1 MKTTR
6 LFVLTLGVALIGA
19 AQGQTAEDIIGKVD
33 AAQRAAKDI
42 SFRLSGNA
50 TLESSSQKL
59 DLLVK
64 TIPSLSLVRVQ
75 FNAPDALADNIFVAD
90 KTEVRQYLYLTNQVT
105 VTSAKKA
112 ADGAGLSGLDF
123 TQVGNTAAML
133 KAFDVKLLGSSGAA
147 GKRIYQLEAT
157 PRSGQTDKTRVWIA
171 EDGWRPTRIQVVNTA
186 GKTLADLAI
195 SNFRKNSGLSVATL
209 KQLPKDAEVIRQ

>member
-1 MKTTR
+1 MKKLS
-6 LFVLTLGVALIGA
+6 LFVLTLTAPLVTA
-19 AQGQTAEDIIGKVD
+19 AQAQSAQDIVNKVD

-50 TLESSSQKL
+50 SLESNVQKL

-64 TIPSLSLVRVQ
+64 TIPAQNLVRVQ

-90 KTEVRQYLYLTNQVT
+90 KTEVRQYLYLTNQIT
-105 VTSAKKA
+105 VTSARKA
-112 ADGAGLSGLDF
+112 AEGAGLSGLDF

-133 KAFDVKLLGSSGAA
+133 SSFDVKLLGSSGAA

-157 PRSGQTDKTRVWIA
+157 PKSGQTDKTRVWIA
-171 EDGWRPTRIQVVNTA
+171 EDGWRPTRIQVVSAA
-186 GKTLADLAI
+186 GKTLADLTI

-209 KQLPKDAEVIRQ
+209 KQLPRDAEVIRQ

>member
-1 MKTTR
+1 MKNLR
-6 LFVLTLGVALIGA
+6 LISITLGTALIGA
-19 AQGQTAEDIIGKVD
+19 AHAQSAQDIVGRVD

-50 TLESSSQKL
+50 SLESNVQKL

-64 TIPSLSLVRVQ
+64 TIPAQSLVRVQ

-90 KTEVRQYLYLTNQVT
+90 KTEVRQYLYLTNQIT
-105 VTSAKKA
+105 VTSARKA

-133 KAFDVKLLGSSGAA
+133 SSFDVKLVGSSGVA
-147 GKRIYQLEAT
+147 GKRLYQLEAT
-157 PRSGQTDKTRVWIA
+157 PKSGQTDKTRVWIS

-186 GKTLADLAI
+186 GKTLADLSI
-195 SNFRKNSGLSVATL
+195 SNFRKNSGLTAAAL
-209 KQLPKDAEVIRQ
+209 KQLPRDAEVIRQ

>member
-6 LFVLTLGVALIGA
+6 LFVLTLGMALIGA

-123 TQVGNTAAML
+123 TQVGNTASML

>member
-6 LFVLTLGVALIGA
+6 LFALTLGVALTGA
-19 AQGQTAEDIIGKVD
+19 AQGQTAQDIIGKVD
-33 AAQRAAKDI
+33 AAQRASKDI

-133 KAFDVKLLGSSGAA
+133 SSFDVKLLGSSGAA
-147 GKRIYQLEAT
+147 GKRTFQLEAT
-157 PRSGQTDKTRVWIA
+157 PRSGQSDKTRVWIA

-186 GKTLADLAI
+186 GKTLADLTI
-195 SNFRKNSGLSVATL
+195 SNFRKNTGLSVSTL
-209 KQLPKDAEVIRQ
+209 KQLPKDAEIIRQ